1 MRPRKWILLPALAL
15 AAALA
20 APATTLVQM
29 DLEQLTRAAQV
40 VARVRVLSSESRWE
54 GGEIWTFTR
63 LEVGETL
70 KGAAPR
76 EVVIRLIGGEAGH
89 LASVV
94 EGVPRFRAGEEA
106 YLFLE
111 PTRAGELTVTSW
123 VQGTFR
129 VLRDAEGREAVTQ
142 DTAGILLYDG
152 ATGRFRP
159 GGMRQMPIEE
169 FRQRVRA
176 AREGRPQ

>member
-1 MRPRKWILLPALAL
+1 MRPWKWILVPALAL
-15 AAALA
+15 VAALV

-29 DLEQLTRAAQV
+29 DLEQLTRAADV

-63 LEVGETL
+63 VEVGETL
-70 KGAAPR
+70 KGGAPR
-76 EVVIRLIGGEAGH
+76 EIVIRLIGGEVGG
-89 LASVV
+89 LASIV

-111 PTRAGELTVTSW
+111 PTRPGEMTVTSW

-129 VLRDAEGREAVTQ
+129 VVRDAEGREAVTQ
-142 DTAGILLYDG
+142 DTGGMLMYDG
-152 ATGRFRP
+152 ANGRFRP
-159 GGMRQMPIEE
+159 GGVRQMPLEE

-176 AREGRPQ
+176 ARDGRPR